1 MHAGFIG
8 LGSLGRA
15 MAGHLV
21 ETGVKLTVW
30 NRTPGKAA
38 GLAAEVAPSPAAVL
52 EASTAVVLCLRDSD
66 AVAEVLD
73 SPLGILSG
81 KLDGKLVIDTTTNH
95 YARVLQ
101 FHDQIAGRGGRYLEA
116 PVAGS
121 VVPASQG
128 ALIVLASGTAE
139 ALAQGKPL
147 LERIGRR
154 IFHLPEPGLATRMKL
169 INNLVLG
176 NFMAALAEAVA
187 WSEAVG
193 LSRAQALE
201 ILAAGA
207 GNSGVLS
214 AKTQK
219 LQDLDF
225 SPHFSAAMIHKDLH
239 YLQDLARDMRRP
251 LWTAAVVKELFA
263 ETFRG
268 GWGDEDFAGIYRI
281 FAPDPERDQR

>member
-1 MHAGFIG
+1 MRAGFIG

-15 MAGHLV
+15 MAGHLA
-21 ETGVKLTVW
+21 ETGVALTVW
-30 NRTPGKAA
+30 NRTASRAA
-38 GLAAEVAPSPAAVL
+38 GLMAEVVPSPAAVL
-52 EASTAVVLCLRDSD
+52 EAVSAVVLCLRDSD
-66 AVAEVLD
+66 AVAEVLE
-73 SPLGILSG
+73 SPEGILSG
-81 KLDGKLVIDTTTNH
+81 NLDGKLVIDTTTNH
-95 YARVLQ
+95 YARVLH
-101 FHDQIAGRGGRYLEA
+101 FHDQVAGRGGRYLEA

-128 ALIVLASGTAE
+128 ALTVLVSGTAD
-139 ALAQGKPL
+139 AFARGTPL

-154 IFHLPEPGLATRMKL
+154 IFHLPEPGLATKMKL
-169 INNLVLG
+169 LNNLVLG
-176 NFMAALAEAVA
+176 NFMAVLAEAVA
-187 WSEAVG
+187 WSEVIG

-239 YLQDLARDMRRP
+239 YLQDLAREMQRP

-263 ETFRG
+263 QTFRS
-268 GWGDEDFAGIYRI
+268 GWGDEDFSGVYRL
-281 FAPDPERDQR
+281 FSPDQDQR

>member
-1 MHAGFIG
+1 MQAGFIG

-30 NRTPGKAA
+30 NRTAGKAA
-38 GLAAEVAPSPAAVL
+38 DLAAEIAPSPVAVL
-52 EASTAVVLCLRDSD
+52 EASSAVVLCLRDSD
-66 AVAEVLD
+66 AVAEVLE
-73 SPLGILSG
+73 SPQGILSG

-101 FHDQIAGRGGRYLEA
+101 FHDRIAGHGGRYLEA

-128 ALIVLASGTAE
+128 ALTVLASGTAD
-139 ALAQGKPL
+139 ALAQGTPL

-154 IFHLPEPGLATRMKL
+154 IFHLPEPGQATRMKL

-176 NFMAALAEAVA
+176 NFMAVLAEALA

-207 GNSGVLS
+207 GNSGVLA
-214 AKTQK
+214 AKTRK

-239 YLQDLARDMRRP
+239 YLQDLASDMRRP
-251 LWTAAVVKELFA
+251 LWTAALVKELFA
-263 ETFRG
+263 QTFGG
-268 GWGDEDFAGIYRI
+268 GWGDEDFSGIYRI
-281 FAPDPERDQR
+281 FASERDQR